1 MSKRDFLDE
10 LDSLCKKDTVFLQP
24 KKKEDTVIEVKK
36 ESDAEAEVSK
46 KGKKKGKNKKKSKF
60 DDNDLLAMDE
70 FILNKKDEEG
80 DTLSDLIEKA
90 IDEAESED
98 NYSKKIVKR
107 QKGKYKG
114 KGKTDF
120 EEQFTDVLGLLY
132 DEYDKYMELD
142 KELEAITK
150 NLVGNKTRGMSKY
163 AMDALS
169 TRISNKGN
177 GLQIIKE
184 ISATKKKIADLQL
197 ALDKTKVNVTDDEF
211 NPENIASAYFSK
223 IQEMGRNNFINQLNS
238 SQSLEIPPTNY
249 NDVDYTSIESEE
261 EMPDLDDVLN
271 ERDDIY
277 RDEEQEL
284 RIKYENVGAKVVVIR
299 NPNDMSWYFAALDK
313 DDNVIED
320 YPLPDPDTCGTV
332 RFSKDGTR
340 MMDGNGESYKVYEDN
355 NMDES
360 YLDDY
365 EYFDGIEDED

>member
-24 KKKEDTVIEVKK
+24 KKKEETKIDVKK
-36 ESDAEAEVSK
+36 ESEEVTEVSK
-46 KGKKKGKNKKKSKF
+46 KGKKKGKKKKKSEF

-90 IDEAESED
+90 IDEAEAED
-98 NYSKKIVKR
+98 SYSKKIVKR

-197 ALDKTKVNVTDDEF
+197 ALDKTKVNVNDGEF

-223 IQEMGRNNFINQLNS
+223 IQEMGRNNFMNQLNS
-238 SQSLEIPPTNY
+238 SQSLEMPPTSY
-249 NDVDYTSIESEE
+249 NDAEYASIESEE
-261 EMPDLDDVLN
+261 EMPDMDDILN
-271 ERDDIY
+271 EREDLY

-284 RIKYENVGAKVVVIR
+284 RIKYDNIGAKVVVIR

-365 EYFDGIEDED
+365 EYFDEIEDED